1 MGNVDTGSSSVDAAG
16 KAMEEILSQVKRV
29 SVLIES
35 ISTATEG
42 QSTEIAQVSAA
53 VGNFDA
59 ITQQNAALELVEQTA
74 AASESLREQ
83 TRRLSDAVQVFR

>member
-16 KAMEEILSQVKRV
+16 KAMEEVLSQVKRV

-59 ITQQNAALELVEQTA
+59 ITQQNAALALVEQTA

-83 TRRLSDAVQVFR
+83 TMRLSDAVQVFR

>member
-1 MGNVDTGSSSVDAAG
+1 
-16 KAMEEILSQVKRV
+16 MEEILSQVKRV

-59 ITQQNAALELVEQTA
+59 ITQQNAALALVEQTA

-83 TRRLSDAVQVFR
+83 TMRLSDAVQVFR